1 MALIRL
7 LYCRARVE
15 PNQNKKHEAM
25 RYLVPTLFLFMYVV
39 PQKYIVKQA
48 AEIKKIH
55 KMSVHKLRV
64 ALKQSKDH
72 CY

>member
-1 MALIRL
+1 MALIRP

-25 RYLVPTLFLFMYVV
+25 RCLAPTLFLFMYVA

-55 KMSVHKLRV
+55 KMSVHKLR
-64 ALKQSKDH
+64 AASKQMKDH